1 MQIYIVVGYYDFEGS
16 ENIAVFTDI
25 ERAKAW
31 VFESGRVY
39 DSTRVYGPSVRV
51 YDSVSIEVW
60 ENSTE
65 RVGSWKME
73 GEGAVFTYVRY

>member
-1 MQIYIVVGYYDFEGS
+1 MQIYIVVGCYDYEGS

-31 VFESGRVY
+31 VFEN
-39 DSTRVYGPSVRV
+39 PSVRV

-65 RVGSWKME
+65 HVGSWE
-73 GEGAVFTYVRY
+73 VEGADFTYVRY